1 MNFLTMSLDF
11 RPKWQLPFCKSG
23 VHQFLNITN
32 KFQFPVGHIL
42 LRRLALC
49 VIGGGHPLLAGID
62 GGDNSLFQML
72 RPGPHNGCWPGSQAG
87 DNERESWYTLSL
99 IVLDISGVIIMDGPH
114 IHWPVTAIIMTHITG
129 YQDKIHPFGD
139 QMWLMWRILNIL
151 SLISA
156 HIFKCWICHLMVA
169 YFAVTHNFHGIYLTP
184 LCVAVGWDRIK
195 YNSRGSLELFYR
207 CGVYGAWTLCDTFM
221 IRAEL
226 RLWSREWNKL
236 RQGWGCI
243 KHFSKDIFN
252 M

>member
-1 MNFLTMSLDF
+1 MNFLTMSLDC

-49 VIGGGHPLLAGID
+49 VIGGGPPLLAGID

-114 IHWPVTAIIMTHITG
+114 IHWP
-129 YQDKIHPFGD
+129 
-139 QMWLMWRILNIL
+139 IL
-151 SLISA
+151 SSDCHHHDTYYRISRQ
-156 HIFKCWICHLMVA
+156 
-169 YFAVTHNFHGIYLTP
+169 NTP
-184 LCVAVGWDRIK
+184 C
-195 YNSRGSLELFYR
+195 RGSN
-207 CGVYGAWTLCDTFM
+207 VTNVA
-221 IRAEL
+221 
-226 RLWSREWNKL
+226 N
-236 RQGWGCI
+236 I
-243 KHFSKDIFN
+243 KHSVSDTCPHI
-252 M
+252 